1 MKGRSMY
8 YITTTLA
15 LCGALAGGLLILEKT
30 KEQQNLLPEVYAEIR
45 TSGSTTTTTQTQEQ
59 PTIATPQQTAENG
72 YFLQLQ
78 EDTLYVYPK
87 GQAAPIESYPVESA
101 WLPEYDRIL
110 LQSGVYAKDLAA
122 LRQLLE
128 DYTS

>member
-1 MKGRSMY
+1 MKDRCIY
-8 YITTTLA
+8 YFTPTLA
-15 LCGALAGGLLILEKT
+15 LLGMLTGTLLLLEKT
-30 KEQQNLLPEVYAEIR
+30 KEQQNLLPEVHAGIQA
-45 TSGSTTTTTQTQEQ
+45 SGGTTTTTQTQEH

-72 YFLQLQ
+72 YLLQLR

-87 GQAAPIESYPVESA
+87 GQAAAIESYPVESA

-110 LQSGVYAKDLAA
+110 LQNGLYAENLAA
-122 LRQLLE
+122 VRQLLE